1 VKFAK
6 QIPIEAEHTLTLN
19 NAFDF
24 VKGTMREEVSHTNL
38 IQRMQQVLNYFKD
51 IQFAEKH
58 WFWLFIIIPLMIIW
72 YIYKLK
78 TYEGEI
84 NYSSFNLFTGI
95 KSSLKAKLR
104 HVLFLLRLIC
114 YSLLI
119 LAIARPQSRSSWKDT
134 KTEGIDIVVSL
145 DVSLSMLAKDFKP
158 NRLAVAKEVLSDFI
172 DARPNDKIGLV
183 IFGGEAFTQC
193 PLTTDHKII
202 KNMFSDIKAG
212 MLDQGTAIGLGL
224 AGGVA
229 RVKDSKAKS
238 KVVILISDGVNN
250 VGEIAP
256 LTAAEIAKTFGVR
269 VYCIGVGSKGKALQ
283 PVALYPNG
291 EMEYDYVDVDIDDAT
306 MTEIT
311 KMTGG
316 KYFRA
321 TDRESLEKTYKEID
335 LLEKTIIS
343 EQSFTNKAEHF
354 LPLSY
359 WCIDLFIIRIF
370 IETICI

>member
-1 VKFAK
+1 VF
-6 QIPIEAEHTLTLN
+6 
-19 NAFDF
+19 
-24 VKGTMREEVSHTNL
+24 
-38 IQRMQQVLNYFKD
+38 NYFKD

-58 WFWLFIIIPLMIIW
+58 WFWLFLVIPVMVAW
-72 YIYKLK
+72 YLYKLK

-84 NYSSFNLFTGI
+84 NYSSFNLLNGI
-95 KSSLKAKLR
+95 RSSLKAKFR
-104 HVLFLLRLIC
+104 HLLFVLRLLCI
-114 YSLLI
+114 SLLI

-158 NRLAVAKEVLSDFI
+158 NRIEVAKEVLGDFI

-183 IFGGEAFTQC
+183 IFSGDAFTQC

-202 KNMFSDIKAG
+202 KNMFKDIKAG

-224 AGGVA
+224 ADGVA

-238 KVVILISDGVNN
+238 KVVLLISDGKSNT
-250 VGEIAP
+250 GEIDP

-291 EMEYDYVDVDIDDAT
+291 EIEYDYQDVDIDEPT
-306 MTEIT
+306 MTKIA

-321 TDRESLEKTYKEID
+321 TDRESLELTYKEID
-335 LLEKTIIS
+335 KLEKTIIS
-343 EQSFTNKAEHF
+343 EKSFTNKAEHF
-354 LPLSY
+354 LPLA
-359 WCIDLFIIRIF
+359 LAAA
-370 IETICI
+370 ICLLLEFLLKRFVFKAIP

>member
-1 VKFAK
+1 
-6 QIPIEAEHTLTLN
+6 
-19 NAFDF
+19 
-24 VKGTMREEVSHTNL
+24 M
-38 IQRMQQVLNYFKD
+38 LNYYND
-51 IQFAEKH
+51 IQFAEKQ
-58 WFWLFIIIPLMIIW
+58 WFWLFAIIPMLLAW
-72 YIYKLK
+72 YLFKLK

-95 KSSLKAKLR
+95 KSSLKAKFR
-104 HVLFLLRLIC
+104 HVLFLLRLVAL
-114 YSLLI
+114 SFLI
-119 LAIARPQSRSSWKDT
+119 LAIARPQSRSSWKDV

-158 NRLAVAKEVLSDFI
+158 NRLEVAKEVLGDFI

-183 IFGGEAFTQC
+183 VFGGEAFTQC

-202 KNMFSDIKAG
+202 KNMFADIKAG

-224 AGGVA
+224 ADGVA

-256 LTAAEIAKTFGVR
+256 LTAADIAKTFGVR

-306 MTEIT
+306 MTQIS
-311 KMTGG
+311 KLTGG

-343 EQSFTNKAEHF
+343 EKSFSNKAEHF
-354 LPLSY
+354 LPFALAAA
-359 WCIDLFIIRIF
+359 
-370 IETICI
+370 ICLVLEFLLKRFVFKAIP

>member
-1 VKFAK
+1 MF
-6 QIPIEAEHTLTLN
+6 
-19 NAFDF
+19 
-24 VKGTMREEVSHTNL
+24 S
-38 IQRMQQVLNYFKD
+38 YFKD

-58 WFWLFIIIPLMIIW
+58 WFWLFCILPVMVAW

-78 TYEGEI
+78 KYEGEFHF
-84 NYSSFNLFTGI
+84 SSFNLLNGI
-95 KSSLKAKLR
+95 KSSLKAKFR
-104 HVLFLLRLIC
+104 HILFALRLLTI
-114 YSLLI
+114 SFLI
-119 LAIARPQSRSSWKDT
+119 LAIARPQSRSSWKDV

-158 NRLAVAKEVLSDFI
+158 NRLEVAKEVLGDFI

-202 KNMFSDIKAG
+202 KNMFEDIKAG

-224 AGGVA
+224 ADGVA

-238 KVVILISDGVNN
+238 KVVILISDGVSN

-256 LTAAEIAKTFGVR
+256 LTAADIAKTFGVR

-291 EMEYDYVDVDIDDAT
+291 EMEYDYVDVDIDEVT
-306 MTEIT
+306 MTKIS

-335 LLEKTIIS
+335 QLEKTIIS
-343 EQSFTNKAEHF
+343 EKSFTNKAEHF
-354 LPLSY
+354 LPLAIAAAI
-359 WCIDLFIIRIF
+359 CLLFEFLLKRF
-370 IETICI
+370 VFKAVP

>member
-1 VKFAK
+1 M
-6 QIPIEAEHTLTLN
+6 L
-19 NAFDF
+19 
-24 VKGTMREEVSHTNL
+24 S
-38 IQRMQQVLNYFKD
+38 YFKD

-58 WFWLFIIIPLMIIW
+58 WFWLFLIIPVMIAW

-78 TYEGEI
+78 TYESEV
-84 NYSSFNLFTGI
+84 NYSSFNLLTGI

-104 HVLFLLRLIC
+104 HILFVLRLMCI
-114 YSLLI
+114 SLLI

-158 NRLAVAKEVLSDFI
+158 NRLEVAKEVLGDFI

-202 KNMFSDIKAG
+202 KNMFGDIKAG

-238 KVVILISDGVNN
+238 KVVILISDGVSN

-256 LTAAEIAKTFGVR
+256 LTAADIAKTFGVR

-306 MTEIT
+306 MTQIS
-311 KMTGG
+311 KVTGG

-343 EQSFTNKAEHF
+343 EKSFTNKAEHF
-354 LPLSY
+354 LPLA
-359 WCIDLFIIRIF
+359 LAAA
-370 IETICI
+370 ICLLLEFLLKRFVFKAIP